1 MLRNKRKGNRGSGS
15 VKRKKVMDKRES
27 FYAYSV
33 ESLGLDATES
43 KIFLSA
49 ARTVGEQFSSE
60 DLESILT
67 YCEKSKKGGWEA
79 DSVVEDI
86 SEENLIECNEDD
98 AHHLQELIAQNDDP
112 DNDKN
117 GFGNAINLLE
127 CPFTLKKYIIC
138 KDQQMFTDKKSGFVK
153 DFAHKKLNS
162 LDTFLKQ
169 VMIRKDVPSNGDC
182 FLTSLYC
189 CLKDNDWYWEQMEQ
203 DTGDPNVFSGKR
215 PNSREEFAALSREF
229 LGLWFLQLDDETD
242 GRLSLFLC
250 TVEDRAQEREE
261 HEPDLFITRVFRELC
276 KNLKDQAT
284 KQLFAKLLATPGM
297 FAYQGFEN

>member
-1 MLRNKRKGNRGSGS
+1 MLCHKRKVNRGSGS

-33 ESLGLDATES
+33 ESLSLDATES

-49 ARTVGEQFSSE
+49 TSTVGEQFSSA
-60 DLESILT
+60 DLESIMT

-86 SEENLIECNEDD
+86 SKEKLIEFNEDD

-112 DNDKN
+112 DNVKN
-117 GFGNAINLLE
+117 GFGNAIYLWE

-138 KDQQMFTDKKSGFVK
+138 KDQQMFTDKKRGFVK

-169 VMIRKDVPSNGDC
+169 VMIQKDVLSSGDC

-203 DTGDPNVFSGKR
+203 DTGDPNVFSRK
-215 PNSREEFAALSREF
+215 
-229 LGLWFLQLDDETD
+229 
-242 GRLSLFLC
+242 
-250 TVEDRAQEREE
+250 
-261 HEPDLFITRVFRELC
+261 
-276 KNLKDQAT
+276 
-284 KQLFAKLLATPGM
+284 
-297 FAYQGFEN
+297 